1 MKNFRKNLIVFATIA
16 LILIFG
22 LVSLEIVKTKASDPS
37 TFATEFLQ
45 SFAKGDLAT
54 AANYVRDDSH
64 LKESSEM
71 KKMRDFIISHIGE
84 GFLNQFKISEI
95 APVES
100 ITNVK
105 YFDKNGKEISY
116 AEAFE
121 NAKIEAEAT
130 QEYKDIIAQYGD
142 AMKKFVDTKLKA
154 NQPINP
160 ETERLANLGY
170 AKLAELNSK
179 LVIKKEEKKIMAYRV
194 LVEFS
199 VSEDRKK
206 EIYPYTTYP
215 VTVDI
220 DRMEDGTLKVA
231 EIEVPEEE

>member
-121 NAKIEAEAT
+121 NAKIEAETT

-170 AKLAELNSK
+170 TKLAELNSK

-199 VSEDRKK
+199 VSEDQKN